1 MTPHDR
7 APIVGVIGGGQL
19 ARMMIAPA
27 VELGLELRVLAEAP
41 GMSAALAATQVG
53 DYRDIDTVLSFARDV
68 DVITFDH
75 EHVPQDVLA
84 ALVAEGITVH
94 PSPHALAVAQDKI
107 LMRRTL
113 SELGLP
119 VPDWA
124 AVSDEAELDAFIREH
139 AGRAVVKTPR
149 GGYDGKGVR
158 VVESAAEVS
167 DWFTALNEDGNGGQL
182 LVEELVEFR
191 RELSQ
196 QIARRP
202 SGEKQL
208 WPVVETI
215 QAGGVCSEVIA
226 PAPNSAGRIADVC
239 ADIATRVADGIGVT
253 GALAVELF
261 ETTDDR
267 VLINELAMR
276 PHNSGH
282 WTQDGSSTS
291 QFEQHLRCIM
301 GLPLGLTAAEMGTLL
316 FDQNESMY
324 FAVYLADGRLLA
336 GHPGLRLPALP
347 ESHAPYF
354 TETDFQN
361 QNLRAVVISR
371 AQPTPFKVVV
381 GQTTR
386 SRGSQFDRLLF
397 FSIAPQ
403 ILLLGLLALWLRRTI
418 QQDVQPLMD
427 LELAVA
433 QRDARDLTPVK
444 VASRTRDVQQ
454 LSEAINAL
462 LARVGQTVRSQKEFA
477 GNVAHELRT
486 PLAGIK
492 ALTEYGLSH
501 PDPQV
506 WREQLQS
513 IARSQERASHLID
526 QLLALALAQEAREVL
541 QPLPLRLDEVARD
554 ALLRHLPRADALG
567 VDLGG
572 RGLDAP
578 LQVLAQRALVEGV
591 IDNLLD
597 NALRYGRPT
606 DDAPARVTVDIAQQA
621 DGAVRLSVLDN
632 GPGIGAAE
640 RQQLLNRWSQGQ
652 AGEALGQG
660 SGLGLAIVAEYARI
674 LGARL
679 ALEPGEDGRGLHA
692 SLLFQ
697 PSVG

>member
-1 MTPHDR
+1 MKPLASLRHRLLRHVIVPLALTWLLGVLIALSVARYFTQQAFDR
-7 APIVGVIGGGQL
+7 AL
-19 ARMMIAPA
+19 LDDA
-27 VELGLELRVLAEAP
+27 
-41 GMSAALAATQVG
+41 
-53 DYRDIDTVLSFARDV
+53 Y
-68 DVITFDH
+68 
-75 EHVPQDVLA
+75 
-84 ALVAEGITVH
+84 
-94 PSPHALAVAQDKI
+94 AVATHV
-107 LMRRTL
+107 R
-113 SELGLP
+113 
-119 VPDWA
+119 
-124 AVSDEAELDAFIREH
+124 H
-139 AGRAVVKTPR
+139 A
-149 GGYDGKGVR
+149 
-158 VVESAAEVS
+158 
-167 DWFTALNEDGNGGQL
+167 EDG
-182 LVEELVEFR
+182 
-191 RELSQ
+191 
-196 QIARRP
+196 
-202 SGEKQL
+202 
-208 WPVVETI
+208 
-215 QAGGVCSEVIA
+215 
-226 PAPNSAGRIADVC
+226 
-239 ADIATRVADGIGVT
+239 
-253 GALAVELF
+253 
-261 ETTDDR
+261 
-267 VLINELAMR
+267 
-276 PHNSGH
+276 
-282 WTQDGSSTS
+282 
-291 QFEQHLRCIM
+291 
-301 GLPLGLTAAEMGTLL
+301 GLTLGLTAAEMGTLL

-347 ESHAPYF
+347 PNHAPYF

-361 QNLRAVVISR
+361 QNLRAVVIAR

-454 LSEAINAL
+454 LSAAINAL

-541 QPLPLRLDEVARD
+541 QPQPLRLDEVARD

-597 NALRYGRPT
+597 NALRYGLPT

>member
-1 MTPHDR
+1 MKALASLRHRLLRHVIVPLALTWLLGGLIALSVARYFTQQAFDR
-7 APIVGVIGGGQL
+7 AL
-19 ARMMIAPA
+19 LDDA
-27 VELGLELRVLAEAP
+27 
-41 GMSAALAATQVG
+41 
-53 DYRDIDTVLSFARDV
+53 Y
-68 DVITFDH
+68 
-75 EHVPQDVLA
+75 
-84 ALVAEGITVH
+84 
-94 PSPHALAVAQDKI
+94 AVATHV
-107 LMRRTL
+107 R
-113 SELGLP
+113 
-119 VPDWA
+119 
-124 AVSDEAELDAFIREH
+124 H
-139 AGRAVVKTPR
+139 A
-149 GGYDGKGVR
+149 
-158 VVESAAEVS
+158 
-167 DWFTALNEDGNGGQL
+167 EDG
-182 LVEELVEFR
+182 
-191 RELSQ
+191 
-196 QIARRP
+196 
-202 SGEKQL
+202 
-208 WPVVETI
+208 
-215 QAGGVCSEVIA
+215 
-226 PAPNSAGRIADVC
+226 
-239 ADIATRVADGIGVT
+239 
-253 GALAVELF
+253 
-261 ETTDDR
+261 
-267 VLINELAMR
+267 
-276 PHNSGH
+276 
-282 WTQDGSSTS
+282 
-291 QFEQHLRCIM
+291 
-301 GLPLGLTAAEMGTLL
+301 GLTLGLTAAEMGTLL

-418 QQDVQPLMD
+418 QEDVQPLMD

-597 NALRYGRPT
+597 NALRYGLPT